1 MTEYFPIRRSER
13 KPKAELLKEELET
26 IGESLAVTDDSRHGI
41 EVAPIENKGRGI
53 KVRRSLFI
61 VSQLDTMTQVWF

>member
-13 KPKAELLKEELET
+13 KPKAELIKEELET
-26 IGESLAVTDDSRHGI
+26 IGESLSITDDSRHGI

-53 KVRRSLFI
+53 KVGINLS
-61 VSQLDTMTQVWF
+61 

>member
-13 KPKAELLKEELET
+13 KPKAELIKAELET
-26 IGESLAVTDDSRHGI
+26 ICSYLAQSDDSKHGTI

-53 KVRRSLFI
+53 KVF
-61 VSQLDTMTQVWF
+61 

>member
-13 KPKAELLKEELET
+13 KPKAELIKEELET
-26 IGESLAVTDDSRHGI
+26 IGESLSITDDSRHGI

-53 KVRRSLFI
+53 KVGIYLS
-61 VSQLDTMTQVWF
+61 